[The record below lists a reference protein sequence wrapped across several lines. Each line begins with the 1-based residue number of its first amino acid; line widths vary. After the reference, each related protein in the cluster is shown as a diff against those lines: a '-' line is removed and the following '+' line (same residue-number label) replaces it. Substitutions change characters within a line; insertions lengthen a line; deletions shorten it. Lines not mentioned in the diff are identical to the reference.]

1 MLVVFQQVLI
11 LFIFGAVGF
20 GLSRGG
26 IVNAEHGKLLSTLL
40 LYVFFPCSVFK
51 TFARNCTPHYIGGHY
66 HLALVSLGVIA
77 VLYLA
82 GYFGVRLFAK
92 DDYERRVGLY
102 TMIVPNCGYM
112 GYALVE
118 ALLGE
123 AALMNTMFFVIPI
136 SLFTYSV
143 GYCMLTRTPLA
154 PKKLLNPPIIAICL
168 GTLVGLIGIPVPD
181 VVTAVLSSASACVGP
196 VSMILAG
203 ITVAQFKLRPL
214 LTSRNAYI
222 LTALR
227 LLTIPILAGGVLVLC
242 GFPELAAVA
251 VTALAMPC
259 GLNTVVFPKLIGENC
274 ETGASLALLSNVAA
288 CATIPFVFFLFGV
301 G

>member
-1 MLVVFQQVLI
+1 MLMVFQQVLI
-11 LFIFGAVGF
+11 LFIFGTIGF
-20 GLSRGG
+20 GLARGG
-26 IVNAEHGKLLSTLL
+26 VVNSEHGKLLSTLL

-51 TFARNCTPHYIGGHY
+51 TFARNCTPTYIGSHY
-66 HLALVSLGVIA
+66 HLALASLGVVA
-77 VLYLA
+77 VIYLT
-82 GYFGVRLFAK
+82 GYLGVRLFAK
-92 DDYERRVGLY
+92 EDYERRVALY
-102 TMIVPNCGYM
+102 TMIVPNNGYM

-123 AALMNTMFFVIPI
+123 AALMNNMFFVIPI
-136 SLFTYSV
+136 SIFTYTV
-143 GYCMLTRTPLA
+143 GYCMLTRSPFT
-154 PKKLLNPPIIAICL
+154 PKKLFNPPIIAICL
-168 GTLVGLIGIPVPD
+168 GTIVGLIGIPVPD
-181 VVTAVLSSASACVGP
+181 IVTTTLSSASGCVGP

-203 ITVAQFKLRPL
+203 ITVAQFKLRPIL
-214 LTSRNAYI
+214 LHRNAYI

-227 LLTIPILAGGVLVLC
+227 LLGIPLLVAGALKLL
-242 GFPELAAVA
+242 GFTELAAIS

-259 GLNTVVFPKLIGENC
+259 GLNTIVFPKLIGENC